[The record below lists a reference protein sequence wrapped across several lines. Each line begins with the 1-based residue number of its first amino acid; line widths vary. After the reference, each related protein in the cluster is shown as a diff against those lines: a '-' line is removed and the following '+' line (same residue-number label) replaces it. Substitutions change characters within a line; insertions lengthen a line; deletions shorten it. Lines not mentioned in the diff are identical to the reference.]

1 MEPLKA
7 PYTPSQNFNIEKKYD
22 SIRGKNAANTNLLRG
37 SKLALMLKKGK
48 AEREMKLR
56 TMREE
61 SDQEFGRQKEFYHL
75 KDDVLGYGQSQANLG
90 SYSQRMGLGG
100 LGVNA

>member
-1 MEPLKA
+1 
-7 PYTPSQNFNIEKKYD
+7 
-22 SIRGKNAANTNLLRG
+22 
-37 SKLALMLKKGK
+37 
-48 AEREMKLR
+48 
-56 TMREE
+56 MREE